1 MEVLLFIYI
10 LLTVKTI
17 AGTTV
22 TRPVDPC
29 KDKSDRCNAY
39 VENMCTT
46 YVPWA
51 TENCQRF
58 CKFCAPLYT
67 TAPPPC
73 TNKLSTCSD
82 YSIDVCH
89 DPRYYAWSEY
99 NCRLHCGLCGDVGF
113 FKKCHY
119 KGATY
124 QEGETWT
131 DGCDYE
137 CECIDGQTGRYT
149 CSNKCPI
156 YFNLPHN
163 CSLVQ
168 ESQQC
173 CKQPRCSTNQHT
185 QTIASSFEGT
195 GSISGRGASRPGEI
209 TPPPCADKLRNCHQ
223 YGLNTCAIYAPWAK
237 DNCRQY
243 CNLCNVTSTPGKE
256 DKCVFNREVYSQD
269 DKWQVG
275 CDTECVCD
283 DGLYG
288 YYRCYNICPT
298 YSNLPSGCREIKKS
312 GDCCPTIVCK
322 IGYLQTSSVNSALIG
337 GSIASVKNVT
347 NLYTRLTTIP
357 VKTSTQPNS
366 LTQCIDSTFIKCIDS
381 HICRDTYLRRLCP
394 VTCKLC
400 VRTTTPPCVDVTY
413 IDCADGHVCG
423 DAYLRQKCP
432 VTCGIC
438 AGSVKNTTPTWIA
451 IGK

>member
-29 KDKSDRCNAY
+29 KDKSDRCNSY

-89 DPRYYAWSEY
+89 DPRYYAW
-99 NCRLHCGLCGDVGF
+99 
-113 FKKCHY
+113 
-119 KGATY
+119 
-124 QEGETWT
+124 
-131 DGCDYE
+131 
-137 CECIDGQTGRYT
+137 
-149 CSNKCPI
+149 CPI

-243 CNLCNVTSTPGKE
+243 CNLCN
-256 DKCVFNREVYSQD
+256 KCVFNREVYSQD

-298 YSNLPSGCREIKKS
+298 YSNLPSGCSEIKKS

-322 IGYLQTSSVNSALIG
+322 TGYLQTSSVNSALIG

-347 NLYTRLTTIP
+347 NLYTKLTTIP
-357 VKTSTQPNS
+357 
-366 LTQCIDSTFIKCIDS
+366 
-381 HICRDTYLRRLCP
+381 
-394 VTCKLC
+394 

-451 IGK
+451 IGKK